1 MSFKSPT
8 RHKFTDPPT
17 RAHHSL
23 KLLILISTKIW
34 TSKKP
39 VKPQK
44 CTKIPKITF
53 NPATGRKWVL
63 LLWKDQNCG
72 WCLALMP
79 LTITHYTH
87 RRFNG
92 PQVTCGLKCVFRSFL
107 RSLSRPLYLGEVL
120 SKHFFNIFWGSVRQ
134 LDRQEDSKKDIHAPF
149 SLFWPEIWKKWCPL
163 DLLCILSNFQL
174 NFHWC

>member
-1 MSFKSPT
+1 MTWGVCATTTCNFSYGPPMSFKSPT

-44 CTKIPKITF
+44 FHKITF
-53 NPATGRKWVL
+53 NPASGRKITFM
-63 LLWKDQNCG
+63 KRDQNCVS
-72 WCLALMP
+72 CLELTP

-92 PQVTCGLKCVFRSFL
+92 PQVTCGLECVFRSFL

-120 SKHFFNIFWGSVRQ
+120 SKHFFLGSVRQ

-149 SLFWPEIWKKWCPL
+149 S
-163 DLLCILSNFQL
+163 
-174 NFHWC
+174 

>member
-1 MSFKSPT
+1 MTWGVCATTTCNFSYGPPMSFKSPT

-34 TSKKP
+34 TSKNLWNPKNS
-39 VKPQK
+39 
-44 CTKIPKITF
+44 TKSPSIQHLEGKF
-53 NPATGRKWVL
+53 VL
-63 LLWKDQNCG
+63 LLWKDQNCV
-72 WCLALMP
+72 WCLF
-79 LTITHYTH
+79 TITHYTQ

-120 SKHFFNIFWGSVRQ
+120 SKHFFNIFLGLCETIRQ
-134 LDRQEDSKKDIHAPF
+134 TGRQ
-149 SLFWPEIWKKWCPL
+149 
-163 DLLCILSNFQL
+163 
-174 NFHWC
+174 